1 MNLKTEF
8 FLAKRYLRP
17 KRNAVSV
24 ITCISVVGVLLGV
37 AVLIVVLAVMT
48 GFIGLM
54 REKLLAVGAH
64 VQIDSPYYKCIQP
77 DHAVK
82 ALKARHARPAAI
94 VNAPALLQYGRQ
106 LLPISILGVYPEQID
121 KQMNIKKMLVE
132 GRFELRKNEIVI
144 SRYTAIRLGL
154 RLGSKVLIHSSEK
167 LIKLVNFE
175 KNNRIVMKKSDE
187 VYLPSEFT
195 VAGIY
200 SLGKRDFDESVM
212 FINLDDADELFLFDW
227 GMATAVY
234 GWIDN
239 PDQVDA
245 LAAKLREDL
254 KDEFPVLQV
263 RTWKDLNQDL
273 LNVLMVEKN
282 MMFFLLIFIVLVAA
296 FSITNTLITMVFQK
310 TREIGL
316 LKALGATSAT
326 IMRIFILQGMFVGI
340 VGSLLGTLTGL
351 VVLYWRNNILHFASD
366 VFKIELF
373 PAKYYYFDGLPAKIV
388 PGDILIVI
396 GITIILCTV
405 GGIIPAWRAA
415 KLDPAK
421 ALRNE

>member
-8 FLAKRYLRP
+8 FLARRYLRP
-17 KRNAVSV
+17 KRNAVSI

-37 AVLIVVLAVMT
+37 AVLIVVLSVMT
-48 GFIGLM
+48 GFTELM

-77 DHAVK
+77 DRAVN
-82 ALKARHARPAAI
+82 ALKANRARPAA
-94 VNAPALLQYGRQ
+94 VVVSPALLQYGRT
-106 LLPISILGVYPEQID
+106 LLPKQIMGVYPEQID
-121 KQMNIKKMLVE
+121 KQMNLKKMLVA
-132 GRFELRKNEIVI
+132 GSFDLRKNEIVV
-144 SRYTAIRLGL
+144 SRYTAYRLGIK
-154 RLGSKVLIHSSEK
+154 LGSKVIIHSPEK
-167 LIKLVNFE
+167 LLKLVDFK
-175 KNNRIVMKKSDE
+175 KNNQVVLKKTDE

-200 SLGKRDFDESVM
+200 SLGKRDFDKSVM
-212 FINLDDADELFLFDW
+212 FINLDDADDLFLFDW

-234 GWIDN
+234 GWIDK
-239 PDQVDA
+239 PDEIDA
-245 LAAKLREDL
+245 LAKKLREEL
-254 KDEFPVLQV
+254 ENESPRLQV

-316 LKALGATSAT
+316 LKALGASSAMV
-326 IMRIFILQGMFVGI
+326 MRIFILQGMFVGI
-340 VGSLLGTLTGL
+340 VGSLLGTLTGI
-351 VVLYWRNNILHFASD
+351 VVIYWRNNILHFASN
-366 VFKIELF
+366 VLKINLF
-373 PAKYYYFDGLPAKIV
+373 PPEFYYFDGLPAKIIA
-388 PGDILIVI
+388 GDVLIVVAV
-396 GITIILCTV
+396 TIVLCTV

>member
-8 FLAKRYLRP
+8 FLARRYLRP

-24 ITCISVVGVLLGV
+24 ITCISVIGVLLGV

-48 GFIGLM
+48 GFTDLM

-77 DHAVK
+77 DRAVD
-82 ALKARHARPAAI
+82 ALKAHHARPAAI
-94 VNAPALLQYGRQ
+94 VNSPALLQYNRQ
-106 LLPISILGVYPEQID
+106 LLPKYIMGVYPEQID
-121 KQMNIKKMLVE
+121 KQMNIKKMLIA
-132 GRFELRKNEIVI
+132 GKFELRKNEIVI
-144 SRYTAIRLGL
+144 SRYTASQLGL
-154 RLGSKVLIHSSEK
+154 QLGNKVLIHSPEK
-167 LIKLVNFE
+167 LLKLVDF
-175 KNNRIVMKKSDE
+175 KKGNRIVMKKTDE

-200 SLGKRDFDESVM
+200 SLGKRDFDASVM
-212 FINLDDADELFLFDW
+212 FISLDDADDLFLFDW

-234 GWIDN
+234 GWTDN
-239 PDQVDA
+239 PDDIDV
-245 LAAKLREDL
+245 LAEKLR
-254 KDEFPVLQV
+254 DELPGTRV
-263 RTWKDLNQDL
+263 RTWKDLNEDL

-326 IMRIFILQGMFVGI
+326 VMRIFILQGMFVGI
-340 VGSLLGTLTGL
+340 AGSLLGTLTGI
-351 VVLYWRNNILHFASD
+351 VVIYWRNSILHFSSA
-366 VFKIELF
+366 VLKINLF
-373 PAKYYYFDGLPAKIV
+373 PPEFYYFDGLPAKIIV
-388 PGDILIVI
+388 GDVLIVI
-396 GITIILCTV
+396 AVTIVLCTV